1 MYYNLFIHSSIDGH
15 LGCFQ
20 VLAIV
25 KSAAMNNGIH
35 VYFSILVSSGYM
47 PRSGIAGSY
56 GGFIPSFLRNLH
68 AVFHSGCI
76 NLPSHQQCKSV
87 PFTAN
92 VLFLLEISY
101 LYMNRQV

>member
-1 MYYNLFIHSSIDGH
+1 M
-15 LGCFQ
+15 
-20 VLAIV
+20 
-25 KSAAMNNGIH
+25 
-35 VYFSILVSSGYM
+35 GYM
-47 PRSGIAGSY
+47 CLSQFWFPQGIICLGVGLLGHN